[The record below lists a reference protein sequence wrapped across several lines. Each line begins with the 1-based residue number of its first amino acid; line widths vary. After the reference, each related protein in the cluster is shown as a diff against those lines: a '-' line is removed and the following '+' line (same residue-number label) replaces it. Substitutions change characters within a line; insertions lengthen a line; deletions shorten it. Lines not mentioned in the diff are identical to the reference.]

1 MTLTHIE
8 IKFINSKERKKK
20 KKTASYIAIL
30 PSHLALRKKEKKK
43 SWKV

>member
-1 MTLTHIE
+1 MTLTHIQ
-8 IKFINSKERKKK
+8 IKVINSKEKKK
-20 KKTASYIAIL
+20 YTSPYVAIL